1 MMGNEFHQNRAVTLK
16 YLAPEAVDAYL
27 AQCGDRVACVVG
39 FGSNPVATTKSGCP
53 VLWVDTP
60 VLGGDAAYEIWTA
73 NKPVKQYQDE
83 LMTGA
88 GNEDIFFGR
97 MSFQNNAAEDLSGV
111 ALRAFSGIFE
121 FLQRGNYSNLIRVW
135 NYFPEINAIKNDM
148 ERYHGFSIG
157 RHEAFVR
164 YQKKVEDS
172 PAACALGS
180 HGGPLVIY
188 FLASRSPGLQIENPR
203 QTSAYKYPKQ
213 FGPRSPTFSRATLA
227 FNGEAQTLF
236 ISGTASILGH
246 DTVHHGSVNM
256 QTRETLANIRAV
268 IDQAFREGF
277 EFAGF
282 EKGLALKVYV
292 RHPGDAGIVLDVI
305 NAEWGALQELV
316 VLQADICRMDLLLEI
331 EAVCWS
337 SVS

>member
-1 MMGNEFHQNRAVTLK
+1 MMGYEVHQNRVVTLK
-16 YLAPEAVDAYL
+16 YLVPGALDAYL

-60 VLGGDAAYEIWTA
+60 VLGSDAAYEIWTA
-73 NKPVKQYQDE
+73 NKPVSQYQDE

-97 MSFQNNAAEDLSGV
+97 MSFQNNAAEDLSEV

-121 FLQRGNYSNLIRVW
+121 FLQRSNYSNLIRVW
-135 NYFPEINAIKNDM
+135 NYFPEINAIKNDI
-148 ERYHGFSIG
+148 ERYRGFSIG

-188 FLASRSPGLQIENPR
+188 FLAARSPGLQIENPR
-203 QTSAYKYPKQ
+203 QISAYSYPKQ
-213 FGPRSPTFSRATLA
+213 YGPRSPTFSRATLA
-227 FNGEAQTLF
+227 FQDTAQTLF

-246 DTVHHGSVNM
+246 ETVHPASVSL
-256 QTRETLANIRAV
+256 QTRETLVNIRAV
-268 IDQAFREGF
+268 IEQAVLKGF
-277 EFAGF
+277 APVDFASD
-282 EKGLALKVYV
+282 LALKVYV
-292 RHPGDAGIVLDVI
+292 RHAKDFAEVVGII
-305 NAEWGALQELV
+305 QEELGTPSELI
-316 VLQADICRMDLLLEI
+316 VLQADICRADLLVEI

-337 SVS
+337 HAR

>member
-1 MMGNEFHQNRAVTLK
+1 MMGYEVHQNRAVTLK

-60 VLGGDAAYEIWTA
+60 VWGSDAAYEIWTA
-73 NKPVKQYQDE
+73 NKPVSPYQDE

-97 MSFQNNAAEDLSGV
+97 MSFQNNAAEDLGEV
-111 ALRAFSGIFE
+111 AFRAFSGIFE
-121 FLQRGNYSNLIRVW
+121 FLQHSNYSNLIRVW

-148 ERYHGFSIG
+148 ERYRSFSIG

-180 HGGPLVIY
+180 HGGPPVIY
-188 FLASRSPGLQIENPR
+188 FLAARSPGLQIENPR
-203 QTSAYKYPKQ
+203 QISAYSYPKQ
-213 FGPRSPTFSRATLA
+213 YGPRSPTFSRATLA
-227 FNGEAQTLF
+227 FKGAAQTLF

-246 DTVHHGSVNM
+246 ETVHPASVSL

-268 IDQAFREGF
+268 IEQAVLKGF
-277 EFAGF
+277 APVDFSSD
-282 EKGLALKVYV
+282 LALKVYV
-292 RHPGDAGIVLDVI
+292 RHAEDFAEVAGII
-305 NAEWGALQELV
+305 REEFGTPSELM
-316 VLQADICRMDLLLEI
+316 VLQVDICRADLLVEI
-331 EAVCWS
+331 EAVCWNQAR
-337 SVS
+337 